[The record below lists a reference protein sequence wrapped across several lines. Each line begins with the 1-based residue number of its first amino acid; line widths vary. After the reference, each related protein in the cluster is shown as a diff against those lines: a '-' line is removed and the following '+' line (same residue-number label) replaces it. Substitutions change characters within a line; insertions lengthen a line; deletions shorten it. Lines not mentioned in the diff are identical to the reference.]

1 MCSLIDAMIEEAK
14 TDLHVSGKTRDA
26 AAELLSRLLT
36 RPDMESKF
44 LKGFLEWATQSLAV
58 SDDVFLVGH

>member
-1 MCSLIDAMIEEAK
+1 MIDEAK
-14 TDLHVSGKTRDA
+14 KDLGVPAKTRDA

-44 LKGFLEWATQSLAV
+44 LRGFFEWATHALSA
-58 SDDVFLVGH
+58 SEHDVFLVGTPVAPF